1 MRHMPLPPG
10 ADNLMR
16 GPMVLM
22 CKVCSG
28 SKRRIIPFASK
39 GSRRTSRRRCMSRV
53 LKDEQEFTRQKDE
66 GKAF

>member
-39 GSRRTSRRRCMSRV
+39 GSR
-53 LKDEQEFTRQKDE
+53 KDITEEVYEQGLE
-66 GKAF
+66 G